1 MNSSNPLVEKRLRE
15 LKGIGDKTEKLFGK
29 VGIDNLDQLIHY
41 YPRAYDACKE
51 CIHISE
57 IVSGEK
63 QSVKLQI
70 KKPPVVR
77 NSGRVAVTIL
87 NADDISGRLEII
99 WFNMPYLRS
108 ILKIGST
115 MVFRGMVIQK
125 TGHLC
130 MEHPEIFSLNAY
142 DEIMGTI
149 RPVYALTAGL
159 KNKVIAKAVSQVL
172 ERYEF
177 YDYLPDGIIKQNNLI
192 DRNSAINKIH
202 FPHNEKELYNARRRI
217 VFDEFLFYLLRI
229 NRISHEQKEVKN
241 QYKISDLSKAE
252 EILKKIPFELTN
264 AQKRAWIDIKKDL
277 ISEHVM
283 NRLLQGDVGSG
294 KTIIAFLA
302 IIAMMHAGYQSAL
315 MAPTEVLAAQHYRS
329 IVKLFEDNG
338 LSSKNIMLLTG
349 SVTAAKK
356 REAYKKIKN
365 NEIDIVIGTHAIIQ
379 DKVEFAD
386 LGLVITDEQHRFG
399 VKQRGMIS
407 LKGNMPHTLVMS
419 ATPIPRTL
427 ALIMFGDLSLSV
439 IDELPKK
446 RLRIKNC
453 VVNTSYRKTA
463 YEFMKD
469 QISKGH
475 QVYIICPMIEPN
487 EDLGCEN
494 VLEYTAKLKKIFYQ
508 DIKIEMLH
516 GRMSADE
523 KNEIMNEFSNG
534 KIDILV
540 STTVVEVGVDVPN
553 ATVMLI
559 ENSERFGLA
568 QLHQLRGRIGR
579 GDSQSYCIFMK
590 SDSRDD
596 TNKRLEII
604 NNSNDGFY
612 IAKEDLKIRGQGDLF
627 GLRQSGEASFSMADP
642 FEDSDILELASVT
655 VKQILS
661 EDPLLESD
669 KYMKLKEMIEQ
680 INTGIENIL

>member
-1 MNSSNPLVEKRLRE
+1 MNSSNPLAAKSLRE

-29 VGIDNLDQLIHY
+29 VGINNLDQLIHY

-51 CIHISE
+51 CVHISE
-57 IVSGEK
+57 IIPGEK

-77 NSGRVAVTIL
+77 NSSKVAVTIL

-115 MVFRGMVIQK
+115 MIFRGMVIQK
-125 TGHLC
+125 DGHLC

-142 DEIMGTI
+142 DEIKGTI
-149 RPVYALTAGL
+149 RPIYSLTAGL
-159 KNKVIAKAVSQVL
+159 KNKVIARAAAQVL
-172 ERYEF
+172 DKYEF
-177 YDYLPDGIIKQNNLI
+177 YDYLPDSIIKQNKLI
-192 DRNSAINKIH
+192 DRNSAVNKIH
-202 FPHNEKELYNARRRI
+202 FPHNEEELHSARRRI
-217 VFDEFLFYLLRI
+217 VFDEFMFYLLRI
-229 NRISHEQKEVKN
+229 GMLSREQKETKN
-241 QYKISDLSKAE
+241 HYRISDFGTVE
-252 EILKKIPFELTN
+252 RILRKIPFELTS
-264 AQKRAWIDIKKDL
+264 AQSRAWSDIKKDL
-277 ISEHVM
+277 MSEHVM

-302 IIAMMHAGYQSAL
+302 IIAMMNSGYQSAL

-329 IVKLFEDNG
+329 IVKLFSDNG
-338 LSSKNIMLLTG
+338 ISGQRVILLTG
-349 SVTAAKK
+349 SMTAAKK
-356 REAYKKIKN
+356 REAYKEIKN
-365 NEIDIVIGTHAIIQ
+365 NNIDIVIGTHAIIQ
-379 DKVEFAD
+379 EKVEFEN

-427 ALIMFGDLSLSV
+427 ALIMFGDLSISV
-439 IDELPKK
+439 IDELPQK
-446 RLRIKNC
+446 RLKIKNC

-463 YEFMKD
+463 YEFMKKE
-469 QISKGH
+469 IANGH

-487 EDLGCEN
+487 EDLACEN
-494 VLEYTAKLKKIFYQ
+494 VIEYTARLKKIFCH

-516 GRMSADE
+516 GRMSAAE
-523 KNEIMNEFSNG
+523 KNMIMNEFSEG
-534 KIDILV
+534 KTDILV

-590 SDSRDD
+590 SDSGDD

-627 GLRQSGEASFSMADP
+627 GLRQSGEAGFSLADP
-642 FEDSDILELASVT
+642 FSDADILETASIT
-655 VKQILS
+655 VKHILS

-669 KYMKLKEMIEQ
+669 KYMKLNEAVEQ
-680 INTGIENIL
+680 INTGIESIL